1 MTTINTNVSSL
12 LAKNALVANER
23 SMSTAMERL
32 STGVRINSAQD
43 DAAGLAIA
51 SKMTSQIRGLD
62 QAVRNAND
70 AVSLIQTAE
79 GALIETSNMLQRMRE
94 LAVQASSDTNTLTDR
109 TALNQEFVSLRSEIN
124 RVAQNTQ
131 WNGVNILTKQGGSN
145 SDGIHKFQVGANAN
159 QTIDL
164 TIGNYQTN
172 SSSQTAVATVE
183 TTTSGSGQGATPAAQ
198 VSTFTIANTVAVG
211 DVFNLTVGDK
221 SFTHTVT
228 SITGTA
234 ATDRDNVFN
243 AMIAGIGAV
252 TGVASSETT
261 TGTGAKVQTFKASA
275 TQTYSAPTTAF
286 GSNSFNISS
295 GAGGLLTGI
304 KDSSI
309 TTAATANSAVAA
321 VSTALATV
329 NAGRSEMGA
338 TMNRLQYAADNLAN
352 VSRNA
357 TESRGRVMDAD
368 YAKETT
374 ELARTQIISQA
385 GTAMLAQANQMK
397 QTVLSLLK

>member
-1 MTTINTNVSSL
+1 
-12 LAKNALVANER
+12 
-23 SMSTAMERL
+23 MERL
-32 STGVRINSAQD
+32 STGVRINNAQD

-131 WNGVNILTKQGGSN
+131 WNGVNILTKQGGS
-145 SDGIHKFQVGANAN
+145 SADGIHKFQVGANAN

-164 TIGNYQTN
+164 TIGNYQTT
-172 SSSQTAVATVE
+172 SSTQGGTATVA
-183 TTTSGSGQGATPAAQ
+183 TTTSGSGQGATAAAQ
-198 VSTFTIANTVAVG
+198 VSTFTVGGTIAVG

-228 SITGTA
+228 ALGASNNA
-234 ATDRDNVFN
+234 SRDAVFD
-243 AMIAGIGAV
+243 AMIAGIGTV
-252 TGVASSETT
+252 GGVGSSTT
-261 TGTGAKVQTFKASA
+261 DSTTGAKIHTFTAS
-275 TQTYSAPTTAF
+275 STAF
-286 GSNSFNISS
+286 GSNSFNIAS
-295 GAGGLLTGI
+295 GTAGLLSGI
-304 KDSSI
+304 NASSI
-309 TTAATANSAVAA
+309 TTAANANSAVGA
-321 VSTALATV
+321 VTTALATV
-329 NAGRSEMGA
+329 NTGRSEMGA

-357 TESRGRVMDAD
+357 TKSRGRIMDAD

-374 ELARTQIISQA
+374 ELARMQIIAQA
-385 GTAMLAQANQMK
+385 GTAMLVQANQMNK
-397 QTVLSLLK
+397 TVLSLLR

>member
-32 STGVRINSAQD
+32 STGVRINSAKD

-51 SKMTSQIRGLD
+51 AKMTSQIKGLD

-131 WNGVNILTKQGGSN
+131 WNGTNILTKQGGSN

-172 SSSQTAVATVE
+172 SSSQTAVATVA
-183 TTTSGSGQGATPAAQ
+183 TTTSGSSQGATAAAQ
-198 VSTFTIANTVAVG
+198 VSTFKIENDVAVG
-211 DVFNLTVGDK
+211 DVFSLTVGDK

-228 SITGTA
+228 ALA
-234 ATDRDNVFN
+234 ATAVLSRDAVFN
-243 AMIAGIGAV
+243 AMIAGIGTVA
-252 TGVASSETT
+252 GVGASETT
-261 TGTGAKVQTFKASA
+261 TTSGAKVQTFTAS
-275 TQTYSAPTTAF
+275 STAF

-295 GAGGLLTGI
+295 GAGGLLSGI
-304 KDSSI
+304 NASSI
-309 TTAATANSAVAA
+309 TTAANANSAVAA
-321 VSTALATV
+321 VTTALATV
-329 NAGRSEMGA
+329 NTGRSEMGA

-352 VSRNA
+352 VARNA

-374 ELARTQIISQA
+374 ELARTQIIAQA

>member
-32 STGVRINSAQD
+32 STGVRINSAKD

-51 SKMTSQIRGLD
+51 AKMTSQIKGLD

-109 TALNQEFVSLRSEIN
+109 SALNQEFVSLRSEIN

-131 WNGVNILTKQGGSN
+131 WNGVNILTKQGGS
-145 SDGIHKFQVGANAN
+145 SADGIHKFQVGANAN

-164 TIGNYQTN
+164 TIGNYQTT
-172 SSSQTAVATVE
+172 SSTQGGTATVA
-183 TTTSGSGQGATPAAQ
+183 TTTSGSGQGATAAAQ
-198 VSTFTIANTVAVG
+198 VSTFTVGGTIAVG

-228 SITGTA
+228 ALGASNNA
-234 ATDRDNVFN
+234 SRDAVFD
-243 AMIAGIGAV
+243 AMIAGIGTV
-252 TGVASSETT
+252 GGVGSSTT
-261 TGTGAKVQTFKASA
+261 DSTTGAKIHTFTAS
-275 TQTYSAPTTAF
+275 STAF
-286 GSNSFNISS
+286 GSNSFNIAS
-295 GAGGLLTGI
+295 GTAGLLSGI
-304 KDSSI
+304 NASSI
-309 TTAATANSAVAA
+309 TTAANANSAVAA
-321 VSTALATV
+321 VTTALATV
-329 NAGRSEMGA
+329 NTGRSEMGA

-352 VSRNA
+352 VARNA

-374 ELARTQIISQA
+374 ELARTQIIAQA

>member
-94 LAVQASSDTNTLTDR
+94 LAVQSSSDTNTLTDR

-145 SDGIHKFQVGANAN
+145 ADGIHKFQVGANAN

-172 SSSQTAVATVE
+172 SSSQTAVATVA
-183 TTTSGSGQGATPAAQ
+183 TTTSGSGQGATAAAQ
-198 VSTFTIANTVAVG
+198 VSTFKIENAVAVG

-228 SITGTA
+228 ALA
-234 ATDRDNVFN
+234 ASEVLTRDAVFN
-243 AMIAGIGAV
+243 AMIAGIGTVA
-252 TGVASSETT
+252 GVGSAESTT
-261 TGTGAKVQTFKASA
+261 TSGAKVQTFTASA
-275 TQTYSAPTTAF
+275 TAF

-309 TTAATANSAVAA
+309 TTAANANSAVGA
-321 VSTALATV
+321 VTTALATV
-329 NAGRSEMGA
+329 NTGRSEMGA

-352 VSRNA
+352 VARNA

-374 ELARTQIISQA
+374 ELARTQIIAQA

>member
-32 STGVRINSAQD
+32 STGVRINSAKD

-51 SKMTSQIRGLD
+51 AKMTSQIKGLD

-131 WNGVNILTKQGGSN
+131 WNGTNILTKQGGSN

-172 SSSQTAVATVE
+172 SSSQTAVATVA
-183 TTTSGSGQGATPAAQ
+183 TTTSGSSQGATAAAQ
-198 VSTFTIANTVAVG
+198 VSTFKIENDVAVG
-211 DVFNLTVGDK
+211 DVFSLTVGDK

-228 SITGTA
+228 ALA
-234 ATDRDNVFN
+234 ATAVLSRDAVFN
-243 AMIAGIGAV
+243 AMIAGIGTVA
-252 TGVASSETT
+252 GVGASETT
-261 TGTGAKVQTFKASA
+261 TTSGAKVQTFTAS
-275 TQTYSAPTTAF
+275 STAF

-295 GAGGLLTGI
+295 GAGGLLSGI
-304 KDSSI
+304 NASSI
-309 TTAATANSAVAA
+309 TTAGNANSAVAA
-321 VSTALATV
+321 VTTALATV
-329 NAGRSEMGA
+329 NTGRSEMGA

-357 TESRGRVMDAD
+357 TKSRGRIMDAD

-374 ELARTQIISQA
+374 ELARMQIIAQA
-385 GTAMLAQANQMK
+385 GTAMLVQANQMNK
-397 QTVLSLLK
+397 TVLSLLR

>member
-32 STGVRINSAQD
+32 STGVRINSAKD

-51 SKMTSQIRGLD
+51 AKMTSQIKGLD

-109 TALNQEFVSLRSEIN
+109 SALNQEFVSLRSEIN

-172 SSSQTAVATVE
+172 SSSQTAVATVA
-183 TTTSGSGQGATPAAQ
+183 TTTSGSGQGHATPAAQ
-198 VSTFTIANTVAVG
+198 VSTFKIENDVAVG

-228 SITGTA
+228 ALA
-234 ATDRDNVFN
+234 ASAVLSRDAVFN
-243 AMIAGIGAV
+243 AMIAGIGTVA
-252 TGVASSETT
+252 GVGASETT
-261 TGTGAKVQTFKASA
+261 TTSGAKVQTFTAS
-275 TQTYSAPTTAF
+275 STAF

-295 GAGGLLTGI
+295 GAGGLLSGI
-304 KDSSI
+304 NASSI
-309 TTAATANSAVAA
+309 TTAANANSAVAA
-321 VSTALATV
+321 VTTALATV
-329 NAGRSEMGA
+329 NTGRSEMGA

-352 VSRNA
+352 VARNA

-374 ELARTQIISQA
+374 ELARTQIIAQA

>member
-43 DAAGLAIA
+43 DAAGLSIA

-131 WNGVNILTKQGGSN
+131 WNGVNILTKQGGS
-145 SDGIHKFQVGANAN
+145 SADGIHKFQVGANAN

-164 TIGNYQTN
+164 TIGNYQTT
-172 SSSQTAVATVE
+172 SSTQGGTATVA
-183 TTTSGSGQGATPAAQ
+183 TTTSGSGQGATAAAQ
-198 VSTFTIANTVAVG
+198 VSTFTVGGTIAVG

-228 SITGTA
+228 ALGASNNA
-234 ATDRDNVFN
+234 SRDAVFD
-243 AMIAGIGAV
+243 AMIAGIGTV
-252 TGVASSETT
+252 GGVGSSTTDSTSGAKIHTFTASS
-261 TGTGAKVQTFKASA
+261 
-275 TQTYSAPTTAF
+275 TAF
-286 GSNSFNISS
+286 GSNSFNIAS
-295 GAGGLLTGI
+295 GTAGLLSGI
-304 KDSSI
+304 NASSI
-309 TTAATANSAVAA
+309 TTAANANSAVGA
-321 VSTALATV
+321 VTTALATV
-329 NAGRSEMGA
+329 NTGRSEMGA

-374 ELARTQIISQA
+374 ELARTQIIAQA

>member
-32 STGVRINSAQD
+32 STGVRINSAKD

-51 SKMTSQIRGLD
+51 AKMTSQIKGLD

-164 TIGNYQTN
+164 TIGNYQTT
-172 SSSQTAVATVE
+172 SSTQGGTATVA
-183 TTTSGSGQGATPAAQ
+183 TTTSGSGQGHATAAAQ
-198 VSTFTIANTVAVG
+198 VSTFTIGGTIAVG

-228 SITGTA
+228 SVPGTVN
-234 ATDRDNVFN
+234 TDRDAVFA
-243 AMIAGIGAV
+243 AMIAGIGTVA
-252 TGVASSETT
+252 GVGSAETT
-261 TGTGAKVQTFKASA
+261 ATAGAKVQTFTAS
-275 TQTYSAPTTAF
+275 STAF
-286 GSNSFNISS
+286 GSNSFNIAS
-295 GAGGLLTGI
+295 GTAGLLSGVSA
-304 KDSSI
+304 SSI
-309 TTAATANSAVAA
+309 TTAANANSAVGA
-321 VSTALATV
+321 VTTALATV
-329 NAGRSEMGA
+329 NTGRSEMGA

-352 VSRNA
+352 VARNA

-374 ELARTQIISQA
+374 ELARTQIIAQA

>member
-32 STGVRINSAQD
+32 STGVRINNAQD

-164 TIGNYQTN
+164 TIGNYQTT
-172 SSSQTAVATVE
+172 SSTQGGTATVA
-183 TTTSGSGQGATPAAQ
+183 TTTSGSGQGATAAAQ
-198 VSTFTIANTVAVG
+198 VSTFTVGGTIAVG

-228 SITGTA
+228 ALGASNNA
-234 ATDRDNVFN
+234 SRDAVFD
-243 AMIAGIGAV
+243 AMIAGIGTV
-252 TGVASSETT
+252 GGVGSSTTDSTAGAKIHTFTASS
-261 TGTGAKVQTFKASA
+261 
-275 TQTYSAPTTAF
+275 TAF
-286 GSNSFNISS
+286 GSNSFNIAS
-295 GAGGLLTGI
+295 GTAGLLSGI
-304 KDSSI
+304 NASSI
-309 TTAATANSAVAA
+309 TTAGNANSAVAA

-374 ELARTQIISQA
+374 ELARTQIIAQA

>member
-12 LAKNALVANER
+12 LARNALVANER

-51 SKMTSQIRGLD
+51 AKMTSQIRGLD

-131 WNGVNILTKQGGSN
+131 WNGTNILTKQGGS
-145 SDGIHKFQVGANAN
+145 SADGLHKFQVGANAN

-172 SSSQTAVATVE
+172 SSSQTAVATVA
-183 TTTSGSGQGATPAAQ
+183 TTTSGSGQGASAAAQ
-198 VSTFTIANTVAVG
+198 VSTFKIENDVAVG

-228 SITGTA
+228 ALA
-234 ATDRDNVFN
+234 ASNNTTRDAVFD
-243 AMIAGIGAV
+243 AMVAGIGTVA
-252 TGVASSETT
+252 GVGSSTT
-261 TGTGAKVQTFKASA
+261 TADSGAKVRTFTAS
-275 TQTYSAPTTAF
+275 STAF

-309 TTAATANSAVAA
+309 TTAANANSAVGA
-321 VSTALATV
+321 VTTALATV
-329 NAGRSEMGA
+329 NTGRSEMGA
-338 TMNRLQYAADNLAN
+338 TMNRLQSAADNLAN

-357 TESRGRVMDAD
+357 TKSRGRIMDAD

-374 ELARTQIISQA
+374 ELARMQIIAQA
-385 GTAMLAQANQMK
+385 GTAMLVQANQMNK
-397 QTVLSLLK
+397 TVLSLLR

>member
-32 STGVRINSAQD
+32 STGVRINSAKD

-51 SKMTSQIRGLD
+51 AKMTSQIKGLD

-109 TALNQEFVSLRSEIN
+109 SALNQEFVSLRSEIN

-172 SSSQTAVATVE
+172 SSSQTAVATVA
-183 TTTSGSGQGATPAAQ
+183 TTTSGSGQGHATPAAQ
-198 VSTFTIANTVAVG
+198 VSTFKIENDVAVG

-228 SITGTA
+228 ALA
-234 ATDRDNVFN
+234 ATAELTRDAVFD
-243 AMIAGIGAV
+243 AMIAGIGTVA
-252 TGVASSETT
+252 GVGASETT
-261 TGTGAKVQTFKASA
+261 TTSGAKVQTFTAS
-275 TQTYSAPTTAF
+275 STAF

-295 GAGGLLTGI
+295 GAGGLLSGI
-304 KDSSI
+304 NASSI
-309 TTAATANSAVAA
+309 TTAANANSAVAA
-321 VSTALATV
+321 VTTALATV
-329 NAGRSEMGA
+329 NTGRSEMGA

-352 VSRNA
+352 VARNA

-374 ELARTQIISQA
+374 ELARMQIIAQA
-385 GTAMLAQANQMK
+385 GTAMLVQANQMNK
-397 QTVLSLLK
+397 TVLSLLR